1 MSNVHEN
8 ALEEVKNEI
17 LINMRSHVDTSTVA
31 ILTQVLNKAFSN
43 IEVKK
48 IKQVPATND
57 DINAKI
63 IEMFRLTKAN
73 KLSDKTVAYYLDTIR
88 SLVCFTN
95 KALVNITSMDIE
107 LFLVSIAKVNDAVS
121 VNNHRRNISAF
132 YTWMR
137 KSHMILENPCEAVE
151 VFKEVKKLVDYL
163 LPEEFEQ
170 LKQGCKYKRDR
181 AMIEFLRCTALRVGE
196 VVNIKVSDINW
207 ADYTIQ
213 VYEGKT
219 KAYRTACLD
228 SVAAKYL
235 TEYISSRRIPFNS
248 NEALFTSVRGYSKPL
263 DEGGIRG
270 ALYAICNRAGLS
282 RRVYPHLFRK
292 TTATNIVKRGGS
304 VQDAGEYLGHKDR
317 TVTGRHY
324 VNIGDDHVMSI
335 FNKFVAMV

>member
-1 MSNVHEN
+1 M
-8 ALEEVKNEI
+8 ALDIRSAEQ
-17 LINMRSHVDTSTVA
+17 MRNTIT
-31 ILTQVLNKAFSN
+31 KAQQRQ
-43 IEVKK
+43 IKK
-48 IKQVPATND
+48 IY
-57 DINAKI
+57 
-63 IEMFRLTKAN
+63 E
-73 KLSDKTVAYYLDTIR
+73 
-88 SLVCFTN
+88 
-95 KALVNITSMDIE
+95 E
-107 LFLVSIAKVNDAVS
+107 IAK
-121 VNNHRRNISAF
+121 
-132 YTWMR
+132 
-137 KSHMILENPCEAVE
+137 E
-151 VFKEVKKLVDYL
+151 VAKMAK
-163 LPEEFEQ
+163 
-170 LKQGCKYKRDR
+170 
-181 AMIEFLRCTALRVGE
+181 
-196 VVNIKVSDINW
+196 
-207 ADYTIQ
+207 

-248 NEALFTSVRGYSKPL
+248 NEALFISVRGYSKPL

-304 VQDAGEYLGHKDR
+304 VQDAGEYLGHKYR